1 MLKLQ
6 AEYRDVLENFKER
19 LLKELGERI
28 DSIILYGSVA
38 RGEATKDSDIDV
50 LIIGKDKNDWKR
62 VSEIAYEI
70 DFENEFKTFI
80 TTVFLTREEFEHGI
94 KVGSPFIYNVI
105 KEGVVLY
112 DNGTYKRICEKVL
125 GAGKR
130 IP

>member
-6 AEYRDVLENFKER
+6 AEYRNVLENFKKR

-28 DSIILYGSVA
+28 DSIILYGSMA
-38 RGEATKDSDIDV
+38 RGEATKDSDIDI
-50 LIIGKDKNDWKR
+50 LIIGKDKNNWKR

-80 TTVFLTREEFEHGI
+80 TTIFLTREEFEHGI
-94 KVGSPFIYNVI
+94 KVCSPFIYDVI

-125 GAGKR
+125 EASSR